1 MFGVL
6 KRCSPHQSCEVP
18 AGQFPQ
24 GFMPQVGG
32 RWDHIESGFGCLGCG
47 LQVRWAYLEFGLFFL
62 TTGFQPDDI
71 LIKILYIYIT
81 IYLYI

>member
-6 KRCSPHQSCEVP
+6 KRCSPHQTCEVP
-18 AGQFPQ
+18 AFQFLQ

-32 RWDHIESGFGCLGCG
+32 RWDHIESGVGCLGCG
-47 LQVRWAYLEFGLFFL
+47 LQVRWTCLEFGLFFL

-71 LIKILYIYIT
+71 LKKICIYI
-81 IYLYI
+81 II